1 MDELETDPS
10 EALCIG
16 VSDLEKGRA
25 VVRYTYED
33 DEELTAYFFDRE
45 FCEKLWE
52 YKMDSMSHGGFRLV
66 YAIPTDIEIK
76 GDYLVVS
83 LSIPMPWTEGEE
95 VPSVPEEEQTFDFAS
110 EVSGCPVPQKC
121 EALVVGLGYYLSED
135 ECLELER
142 QANSGGT
149 LLLKAEPE
157 NEHDPDAVAAFTP
170 EGKKIG
176 YVSKDSLPAVH
187 ALLDDSASVEAV
199 MTYMAFKAKSVN
211 IEINAESAVP
221 LKMYNLFARYT
232 PIEVYRATYLYKE
245 WGGTLEKDEVG
256 LFDPKCQRIDFDKLS
271 SMPADR
277 QNRIADYW
285 EERMA
290 KATVE
295 NPDNK
300 GRMISVPLDLSVYG
314 KSWKDFDLSDE
325 SLIRFIEIENKVLA
339 IYIRFRRKDFRNSFV
354 APEDF
359 LKHVEFTPQ
368 GDSLLKRMHFVFD
381 NKRL

>member
-1 MDELETDPS
+1 MDELETDPN
-10 EALCIG
+10 ETLCVG
-16 VSDLEKGRA
+16 VSDPEKGRA
-25 VVRYTYED
+25 VVRYTYGD

-76 GDYLVVS
+76 DDRLVVS

-170 EGKKIG
+170 ERKKIG
-176 YVSKDSLPAVH
+176 YVSKDFLPAVH
-187 ALLDDSASVEAV
+187 ALLDDSPSVEAV

-271 SMPADR
+271 SLPADR
-277 QNRIADYW
+277 QNRIAEIW
-285 EERMA
+285 AERMV
-290 KATVE
+290 KANIP
-295 NPDNK
+295 NPDNLK
-300 GRMISVPLDLSVYG
+300 WRMNVKLDLADYG
-314 KSWKDFDLSDE
+314 TSWKEIDLADE
-325 SLIRFIEIENKVLA
+325 SKLKVIELESKMLA
-339 IYIRFRRKDFRNSFV
+339 IYIRARRKGFRGS
-354 APEDF
+354 PEDF
-359 LKHVEFTPQ
+359 MKEMDFEVNE
-368 GDSLLKRMHFVFD
+368 SLIRRMHYEYD
-381 NKRL
+381 NNRL